1 MYLEACFDKERRGTH
16 KSTEHRYQR
25 LVKVSKGKYIL
36 VSLFMGEVL
45 AKAGSTLFLAW
56 RGGSTSVAVIE
67 ANKIMRK
74 PGLEVITRFFQAQQL
89 FCLV

>member
-1 MYLEACFDKERRGTH
+1 MWEHNIAQ
-16 KSTEHRYQR
+16 KS
-25 LVKVSKGKYIL
+25 KVSKGKYIL

-56 RGGSTSVAVIE
+56 RGGSTSVAVKE

-74 PGLEVITRFFQAQQL
+74 PGLKAIKWVFNRSCSTHIN
-89 FCLV
+89 

>member
-1 MYLEACFDKERRGTH
+1 MEHT
-16 KSTEHRYQR
+16 TEHINQM

-56 RGGSTSVAVIE
+56 RGGSTSVAVKE

-74 PGLEVITRFFQAQQL
+74 PGLKIITCFF
-89 FCLV
+89 